1 MIRIVETG
9 TTLRPESW
17 SLPPE
22 AEGKELTMDNTTKL
36 FIKALLET
44 DGRIFRATFVK
55 KDGTVR
61 EMVGRTGVQKGVNGN
76 GMSFDPI
83 ARGLMPIF
91 DMQKK
96 AWRMVNAKTMTN
108 LKCGGLDINLSR

>member
-1 MIRIVETG
+1 
-9 TTLRPESW
+9 
-17 SLPPE
+17 
-22 AEGKELTMDNTTKL
+22 MDNTTKL
-36 FIKALLET
+36 FIKALTET
-44 DGRIFRATFVK
+44 NGRIFRVTFIK
-55 KDGTVR
+55 KDGTERV
-61 EMVGRTGVQKGVNGN
+61 MVGRTRVSKGVNGT

-91 DMQKK
+91 DMQKN